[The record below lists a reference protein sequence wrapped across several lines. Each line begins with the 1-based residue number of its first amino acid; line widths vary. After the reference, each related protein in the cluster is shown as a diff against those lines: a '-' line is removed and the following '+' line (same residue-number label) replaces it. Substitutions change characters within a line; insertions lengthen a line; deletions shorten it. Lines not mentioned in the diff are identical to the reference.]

1 MLSFGLNHQSLVQN
15 CAYAESNADKIKI
28 SAENPPVPS
37 YLKHSKKAQEQAK
50 KQQKIPQKNT
60 LWAVIIK
67 MLKALILAVAL
78 FFGVAAILMK
88 NKDKFQGKSPV
99 SLAKAIKEESALTQ
113 VEPEIAINMQNQ
125 IKSPEK
131 QLRDLVFNF
140 FNMNK

>member
-1 MLSFGLNHQSLVQN
+1 MLSFGLNHQGLVQN
-15 CAYAESNADKIKI
+15 CVYAESNADKIKI

-50 KQQKIPQKNT
+50 KKQKIPQKNT

-99 SLAKAIKEESALTQ
+99 SLAKAIKEDEPDAKPQ
-113 VEPEIAINMQNQ
+113 NIPPIKPEITSGDKQ
-125 IKSPEK
+125 IRN
-131 QLRDLVFNF
+131 LIFNF